1 MAAKREI
8 KTTLVLDGEQQY
20 RKEMNDAASAIK
32 LLNAQQKAAVAEAKA
47 SGDAQKEAAEKAK
60 YLEQKIAEQRKA
72 VAAAERALKSL
83 KDSGVAPNSKA
94 VQTWEKKLAD
104 AKTSLYTMQG
114 QLKDTKDE
122 LENEGK
128 QLDTNSGQLDANKQA
143 TDDWKGA
150 LDNLNTQVTLENV
163 GKVIDGIY
171 DKTMSVVRGV
181 ARAAK
186 ALWEWEIDAG
196 HWADDLI
203 TEATQTDFDV
213 ETLQAWHYAAQFIDT
228 EVDSIIGA
236 RDKLLKNM
244 GSTSKD
250 TIEAWQTL
258 GVATHTMSGDMR
270 DNEDVFWDVLEA
282 LASIEDQT
290 QQDAIAQTL
299 LGKSFRDLKPLLQAG
314 RAAWDQYVAEGR
326 DVAVVSADSVAALG
340 ELDDA
345 QNKLTASLDKSRYEI
360 LASLAPL
367 FTDVS
372 EAMATA
378 VQSLNDFL
386 QTEEGQKAMQDLAD
400 ALGGIIK
407 SLTGEG
413 GENFQTLI
421 EGAKTALEHLSG
433 AFQWIIDNKDTVV
446 TAIIGITT
454 ALGGLK
460 LASWGIKVAE
470 VVKGLKSVFGGGAGG
485 AAAEAV
491 GGGGAAAGA
500 AGGAA
505 KTGILKRGLTAAGK
519 WAGSFAASAA
529 PMLGA
534 GLAGIALAAPGAYAL
549 DQYYTKARYG
559 QYNDLLSKLPEVIAG
574 AGDTQEAQMIAAMQD
589 ALAVWESEE
598 PDIDP
603 VRAVFEQYASDLSE
617 RMGFDIAEAL
627 GNEQFRAQDW
637 ADAGYDLVTML
648 ADAIEAGETTPVESA
663 STMGANVATA
673 VADGITANIFR
684 VQSAMASLTAAATVR
699 GTLPGFAGAAG
710 RTGQTGATLNATI
723 VMDRTR
729 VGRLVTPVV
738 DGAIGSTIRGRLG

>member
-8 KTTLVLDGEQQY
+8 KTTLKLEGEQEY
-20 RKEMNDAASAIK
+20 RRQMSDAANAIK
-32 LLNAQQKAAVAEAKA
+32 TLNSEEKLAEAQFERTGNKQEYAASKA
-47 SGDAQKEAAEKAK
+47 EILRKKIE
-60 YLEQKIAEQRKA
+60 EQKKA
-72 VAAAERALKSL
+72 VAAAEAAIKQMTE
-83 KDSGVAPNSKA
+83 KGIAPNDSA
-94 VQTWEKKLAD
+94 MLTWQRKLNN
-104 AKTSLYTMQG
+104 AKTSLVTM
-114 QLKDTKDE
+114 E
-122 LENEGK
+122 
-128 QLDTNSGQLDANKQA
+128 GQLDKTETELGQQETAL
-143 TDDWKGA
+143 TDAGTAADNFGGA
-150 LDNLNTQVTLENV
+150 LDSLDRQVTLENV
-163 GKVIDGIY
+163 AKAIDAVY
-171 DKTMSVVRGV
+171 DKLMGVVRGV

-186 ALWEWEIDAG
+186 ALWDWETEGAD
-196 HWADDLI
+196 WADELL
-203 TEATQTDFDV
+203 TTATQTGMDV
-213 ETLQAWHYAAQFIDT
+213 ETLQAWRYAAQFIDT
-228 EVDSIIGA
+228 EVEDIIKA
-236 RDKLLKNM
+236 RDKLTKGM
-244 GSTSKD
+244 VKATPQ
-250 TIEAWQTL
+250 IEEAYDTL
-258 GVATHTMSGDMR
+258 GVSAFDAAGRMR
-270 DNEDVFWDVLEA
+270 DSEDVFWDVLAA
-282 LASIEDQT
+282 LSEITDET
-290 QQDAIAQTL
+290 EQDAIAQTL

-326 DVAVVSADSVAALG
+326 DVAVVSAENVQALG
-340 ELDDA
+340 DLDDA
-345 QNKLTASLDKSRYEI
+345 QNRLTATLEATKYDT
-360 LASLAPL
+360 LAQLAPL
-367 FTDVS
+367 FTNVS
-372 EAMATA
+372 NAMATA
-378 VQSLNDFL
+378 VQGFRDFL
-386 QTEEGQKAMQDLAD
+386 QTEEGQAAMQGLAD
-400 ALGGIIK
+400 ALDGIIK

-413 GENFQTLI
+413 GEGFQKLI
-421 EGAKTALEHLSG
+421 EGAKGALDGLTQAFNWITEHQEG
-433 AFQWIIDNKDTVV
+433 VAN
-446 TAIIGITT
+446 AILAIAS
-454 ALGGLK
+454 ALGVLK
-460 LASWGIKVAE
+460 VASIGIKVTELA
-470 VVKGLKSVFGGGAGG
+470 GNLKHLLNLGG
-485 AAAEAV
+485 

-500 AGGAA
+500 GGGGAAAAAGAGGAA

-648 ADAIEAGETTPVESA
+648 AEAIEAGETTPVDSA
-663 STMGANVATA
+663 SAMGANVATA

-699 GTLPGFAGAAG
+699 GTLPGFPGAAG

>member
-8 KTTLVLDGEQQY
+8 KTTLKLEGEQEY
-20 RKEMNDAASAIK
+20 RRQMTDAAGAIK
-32 LLNAQQKAAVAEAKA
+32 TLNSEQKLAEAQFKRTGDEQEYAASKA
-47 SGDAQKEAAEKAK
+47 EILRKKIE
-60 YLEQKIAEQRKA
+60 EQKKA
-72 VAAAERALKSL
+72 VAAAEAAVKELTANGVKPNDKAMQTWQAKLYTAKASLVDMERQLDNTETELGQQETALK
-83 KDSGVAPNSKA
+83 DAGD
-94 VQTWEKKLAD
+94 QAD
-104 AKTSLYTMQG
+104 KFG
-114 QLKDTKDE
+114 
-122 LENEGK
+122 
-128 QLDTNSGQLDANKQA
+128 
-143 TDDWKGA
+143 GA
-150 LDNLNTQVTLENV
+150 LDSLDRQVTLENV
-163 GKVIDGIY
+163 AKAIDTVY
-171 DKTMSVVRGV
+171 DSLMGVVRGV

-186 ALWEWEIDAG
+186 ALWDWETEGAD
-196 HWADDLI
+196 WADELL
-203 TEATQTDFDV
+203 TTATQTGMDV
-213 ETLQAWHYAAQFIDT
+213 ETLQAWRYAAQFIDT
-228 EVDSIIGA
+228 EVEDIIKA
-236 RDKLLKNM
+236 RDKLTKGM
-244 GSTSKD
+244 VKATPQ
-250 TIEAWQTL
+250 IEEAYDSL
-258 GVATHTMSGDMR
+258 GVSAFDAAGRMR
-270 DNEDVFWDVLEA
+270 DSEDVFWDVLAA
-282 LASIEDQT
+282 LAEITDET
-290 QQDAIAQTL
+290 EQDAIAQTL

-326 DVAVVSADSVAALG
+326 DVAVVSEENVHALG

-345 QNKLTASLDKSRYEI
+345 QNRLQATLDATKYDT
-360 LASLAPL
+360 LAQLAPL

-372 EAMATA
+372 NAMATA
-378 VQSLNDFL
+378 VQGFRDFL
-386 QTEEGQKAMQDLAD
+386 QTEEGQAAMQGLAD
-400 ALGGIIK
+400 ALDGIIK

-413 GENFQTLI
+413 GEGFKTLI
-421 EGAKTALEHLSG
+421 EGAKGALDGLTQAFNWITEHQEG
-433 AFQWIIDNKDTVV
+433 VV
-446 TAIIGITT
+446 TAIKAI
-454 ALGGLK
+454 ALALVGLK
-460 LASWGIKVAE
+460 TASIGIKVAE
-470 VVKGLKSVFGGGAGG
+470 LAGNLKHLLGGFGGGAGG
-485 AAAEAV
+485 AAAGA
-491 GGGGAAAGA
+491 GGGGAAAAAG

-648 ADAIEAGETTPVESA
+648 ADAIEAGETTPVDSA
-663 STMGANVATA
+663 SAMGANVATA

-699 GTLPGFAGAAG
+699 GTLPGFPGAAG
-710 RTGQTGATLNATI
+710 RTGQPGATLNATI

>member
-8 KTTLVLDGEQQY
+8 KTTLKLEGEQEY
-20 RKEMNDAASAIK
+20 RRQMSDAAGAIK
-32 LLNAQQKAAVAEAKA
+32 TLNSEQKLAEAQFKRTGDEQEYAASKA
-47 SGDAQKEAAEKAK
+47 EILRKKIE
-60 YLEQKIAEQRKA
+60 EQKKA
-72 VAAAERALKSL
+72 VAAAEAAVKELTAN
-83 KDSGVAPNSKA
+83 GVKPNDKA
-94 VQTWEKKLAD
+94 MLTWQTKLNN
-104 AKTSLYTMQG
+104 AKTSLVNMETQLDNTEKELG
-114 QLKDTKDE
+114 QQETALKDAGTE
-122 LENEGK
+122 AGNFG
-128 QLDTNSGQLDANKQA
+128 
-143 TDDWKGA
+143 GA
-150 LDNLNTQVTLENV
+150 LDSLDRQVTLENV
-163 GKVIDGIY
+163 AKAIDAVY
-171 DKTMSVVRGV
+171 DKLMGVVRGV

-186 ALWEWEIDAG
+186 ALWDWETEGAD
-196 HWADDLI
+196 WADELL
-203 TEATQTDFDV
+203 TTATQTGMDV
-213 ETLQAWHYAAQFIDT
+213 ETLQAWRYAAQFIDT
-228 EVDSIIGA
+228 EVDDIIKA
-236 RDKLLKNM
+236 RDKLTKGM
-244 GSTSKD
+244 VKATPQ
-250 TIEAWQTL
+250 IEEAYDAL
-258 GVATHTMSGDMR
+258 GVSAFDAAGRMR
-270 DNEDVFWDVLEA
+270 DSEDVFWDVLAA
-282 LASIEDQT
+282 LSEITDET
-290 QQDAIAQTL
+290 EQDAIAQTL

-326 DVAVVSADSVAALG
+326 EVAVVSADSVQALG

-345 QNKLTASLDKSRYEI
+345 QNKLTASLDKSKYEV

-372 EAMATA
+372 NAMATA
-378 VQSLNDFL
+378 VQGFNDFL
-386 QTEEGQKAMQDLAD
+386 QTEEGQAAMQGLAD
-400 ALGGIIK
+400 ALSGIIT

-413 GENFQTLI
+413 GESFQTLI
-421 EGAKTALEHLSG
+421 EGAKGALDGLTQAFNWISEH
-433 AFQWIIDNKDTVV
+433 KDTVV
-446 TAIIGITT
+446 DAIKAIAV
-454 ALGGLK
+454 ALGALK
-460 LASWGIKVAE
+460 VASIGIKVAE
-470 VVKGLKSVFGGGAGG
+470 LAGNLKHLLGGFGGGAGG
-485 AAAEAV
+485 AAAGA
-491 GGGGAAAGA
+491 GGGGAAAAAG

-603 VRAVFEQYASDLSE
+603 VRAVFEQYASDVYE
-617 RMGFDIAEAL
+617 RIGFDVAKAL
-627 GNEQFRAQDW
+627 DNEQFRAQDW
-637 ADAGYDLVTML
+637 ADTGYDLVAKL
-648 ADAIEAGETTPVESA
+648 AEAIEAGETTPVDSA
-663 STMGANVATA
+663 SAMGANVATA

-699 GTLPGFAGAAG
+699 GTLPSFAGAAG

>member
-8 KTTLVLDGEQQY
+8 KTTLKLEGEQEY
-20 RKEMNDAASAIK
+20 RRQMTDAAGAIK
-32 LLNAQQKAAVAEAKA
+32 TLNSEQKLAEAQFKRTGDEQEYAASKA
-47 SGDAQKEAAEKAK
+47 EILRKKIE
-60 YLEQKIAEQRKA
+60 EQKKA
-72 VAAAERALKSL
+72 VAAAEAAVKELTAN
-83 KDSGVAPNSKA
+83 GVKPNDKA
-94 VQTWEKKLAD
+94 MQTWQTKLNN
-104 AKTSLYTMQG
+104 AKTGLVNMQTELDNTEKELG
-114 QLKDTKDE
+114 QQETALKDTSTETGNLQTAMDS
-122 LENEGK
+122 
-128 QLDTNSGQLDANKQA
+128 LDR
-143 TDDWKGA
+143 
-150 LDNLNTQVTLENV
+150 QVTLENV
-163 GKVIDGIY
+163 AKAIDTVY
-171 DKTMSVVRGV
+171 DKLMGVVRGV

-186 ALWEWEIDAG
+186 ALWDWETEGAD
-196 HWADDLI
+196 WADELL
-203 TEATQTDFDV
+203 TTASQTDFDV
-213 ETLQAWHYAAQFIDT
+213 ETLQAWRYAAQFVDT
-228 EVDSIIGA
+228 EVEDIIKSQ
-236 RDKLLKNM
+236 DKL
-244 GSTSKD
+244 SKD
-250 TIEAWQTL
+250 LSKSKIKTEVVDAYDAL
-258 GVATHTMSGDMR
+258 GVSAFDAAGKMR
-270 DNEDVFWDVLEA
+270 DTEDIFWDVLAA
-282 LASIEDQT
+282 LAEVGDETEQN
-290 QQDAIAQTL
+290 ALAQTL
-299 LGKSFRDLKPLLQAG
+299 LGKSFRDLKPLLDAG
-314 RAAWDQYVAEGR
+314 RAVWDQYVAEGR
-326 DVAVVSADSVAALG
+326 EVAVVSEDSVQALG

-345 QNKLTASLDKSRYEI
+345 QNKLNASLDKSKYEV

-367 FTDVS
+367 FTQVS

-378 VQSLNDFL
+378 VQGFNDFL
-386 QTEEGQKAMQDLAD
+386 QTEEGQAAMQGLAD
-400 ALGGIIK
+400 ALSGIIT

-413 GENFQTLI
+413 GESFQTLI
-421 EGAKTALEHLSG
+421 EGAKGALDGLTQAFNWIAEH
-433 AFQWIIDNKDTVV
+433 KDTVV
-446 TAIIGITT
+446 DAIKAIAV
-454 ALGGLK
+454 ALGALK
-460 LASWGIKVAE
+460 VASIGIKVAE
-470 VVKGLKSVFGGGAGG
+470 LAGNLKHLLNFGGGAGG
-485 AAAEAV
+485 AAAGA
-491 GGGGAAAGA
+491 GGGGAAAAAG

-648 ADAIEAGETTPVESA
+648 ADAIEAGETTPVDSA

-699 GTLPGFAGAAG
+699 GTLPGFPGAAG

-729 VGRLVTPVV
+729 VGKLVTPVV

>member
-8 KTTLVLDGEQQY
+8 KTTLKLEGEQEY
-20 RKEMNDAASAIK
+20 RRQMTDAAGAIK
-32 LLNAQQKAAVAEAKA
+32 TLNSEQKLAEAQFKRTGDEQEYAASKA
-47 SGDAQKEAAEKAK
+47 EILRKKIE
-60 YLEQKIAEQRKA
+60 EQKKA
-72 VAAAERALKSL
+72 VAAAEAAVKELTAN
-83 KDSGVAPNSKA
+83 GVKPNDKA
-94 VQTWEKKLAD
+94 MQTWQRKLND
-104 AKTSLYTMQG
+104 AKTSLVTMEDQLDKTETELG
-114 QLKDTKDE
+114 QQETALKDAGAEAD
-122 LENEGK
+122 NFG
-128 QLDTNSGQLDANKQA
+128 
-143 TDDWKGA
+143 GA
-150 LDNLNTQVTLENV
+150 LDSLDRQVTLENV
-163 GKVIDGIY
+163 AKAIDTVY
-171 DKTMSVVRGV
+171 DSLMGVVRGV

-186 ALWEWEIDAG
+186 ALWDWETDAAD
-196 HWADDLI
+196 WADELL
-203 TEATQTDFDV
+203 TTATQTGMDV
-213 ETLQAWHYAAQFIDT
+213 ETLQAWRYAAQFIDT
-228 EVDSIIGA
+228 EVEDIIKA
-236 RDKLLKNM
+236 RDKLTKGM
-244 GSTSKD
+244 VKATPQ
-250 TIEAWQTL
+250 IEEAYDSL
-258 GVATHTMSGDMR
+258 GVSAFDAAGRMR
-270 DNEDVFWDVLEA
+270 DSEDVFWDVLAA
-282 LASIEDQT
+282 LAEITDET
-290 QQDAIAQTL
+290 EQDALAQTL

-326 DVAVVSADSVAALG
+326 DVAVVSAENVQALG
-340 ELDDA
+340 DLDDA
-345 QNKLTASLDKSRYEI
+345 QNRLTATLEATKYDT
-360 LASLAPL
+360 LAKLAPL
-367 FTDVS
+367 FTNVS
-372 EAMATA
+372 NAMATA
-378 VQSLNDFL
+378 VQGFRDFL

-400 ALGGIIK
+400 ALSGIIT

-413 GENFQTLI
+413 GESFQTLI
-421 EGAKTALEHLSG
+421 EGAKGALDGLTQAFDWIAEH
-433 AFQWIIDNKDTVV
+433 KDTVV
-446 TAIIGITT
+446 DAIKGIAV
-454 ALGGLK
+454 ALGALK
-460 LASWGIKVAE
+460 VASIGIKVAE
-470 VVKGLKSVFGGGAGG
+470 LAGNLKHLLGGFGGGAGG
-485 AAAEAV
+485 AAAGA
-491 GGGGAAAGA
+491 GGGGAAAAG

-663 STMGANVATA
+663 STMGANVASA

-729 VGRLVTPVV
+729 VGKLVTPVV

>member
-8 KTTLVLDGEQQY
+8 KTTLKLEGEQEY
-20 RKEMNDAASAIK
+20 RRQMSDAAGAIK
-32 LLNAQQKAAVAEAKA
+32 TLNSEQKLAEAQFKRTGDEQEYAASKA
-47 SGDAQKEAAEKAK
+47 DILRKKIE
-60 YLEQKIAEQRKA
+60 EQKKA
-72 VAAAERALKSL
+72 VAAAEAAVKELTAN
-83 KDSGVAPNSKA
+83 GVKPNDKA
-94 VQTWEKKLAD
+94 MQTWQTKLNN
-104 AKTSLYTMQG
+104 AKTGLVNMQTELDNTEKELG
-114 QLKDTKDE
+114 QQETALKDTSTETGNLQTAMDS
-122 LENEGK
+122 
-128 QLDTNSGQLDANKQA
+128 LDR
-143 TDDWKGA
+143 
-150 LDNLNTQVTLENV
+150 QVTLENV
-163 GKVIDGIY
+163 AKAIDTVY
-171 DKTMSVVRGV
+171 DSLMGVVRGV

-186 ALWEWEIDAG
+186 ALWDWETEGAD
-196 HWADDLI
+196 WADELL
-203 TEATQTDFDV
+203 TTATQTGMDV
-213 ETLQAWHYAAQFIDT
+213 ETLQAWRYAAQFIDT
-228 EVDSIIGA
+228 EVEDIIKA
-236 RDKLLKNM
+236 RDKLTKGM
-244 GSTSKD
+244 VKATPQ
-250 TIEAWQTL
+250 IEEAYDSL
-258 GVATHTMSGDMR
+258 GVSAFDAAGRMR
-270 DNEDVFWDVLEA
+270 DSEDVFWDVLAA
-282 LASIEDQT
+282 LAEITDET
-290 QQDAIAQTL
+290 EQDALAQTL

-326 DVAVVSADSVAALG
+326 EVAVVSEDSVQALG

-345 QNKLTASLDKSRYEI
+345 QNKLNASLDKSKYEV

-367 FTDVS
+367 FTQVS

-378 VQSLNDFL
+378 VQGFNDFL
-386 QTEEGQKAMQDLAD
+386 QTEEGQAAMQGLAD
-400 ALGGIIK
+400 ALSGIIT

-413 GENFQTLI
+413 GESFQTLI
-421 EGAKTALEHLSG
+421 EGAKGALDGLTQ
-433 AFQWIIDNKDTVV
+433 AFDWITDHQEAVV
-446 TAIIGITT
+446 TAIKAI
-454 ALGGLK
+454 ALALVGLK
-460 LASWGIKVAE
+460 TASIGIKVAE
-470 VVKGLKSVFGGGAGG
+470 LAGNLKHLLNLGGGG
-485 AAAEAV
+485 

-500 AGGAA
+500 GGGGAAAAGAGGGAA

>member
-8 KTTLVLDGEQQY
+8 KTTLKLEGEQEY
-20 RKEMNDAASAIK
+20 RRQMTDAAGAIK
-32 LLNAQQKAAVAEAKA
+32 TLNSEQKLAEAQFKRTGDEQEYAASKA
-47 SGDAQKEAAEKAK
+47 EILRKKIE
-60 YLEQKIAEQRKA
+60 EQKKA
-72 VAAAERALKSL
+72 VAAAEAAVKELTAN
-83 KDSGVAPNSKA
+83 GVKPNDKA
-94 VQTWEKKLAD
+94 MQTWQTKLNN
-104 AKTSLYTMQG
+104 AKTGLVNMQTELDNTEKELG
-114 QLKDTKDE
+114 QQETALKDTSTETGNLQTAMDS
-122 LENEGK
+122 
-128 QLDTNSGQLDANKQA
+128 LDR
-143 TDDWKGA
+143 
-150 LDNLNTQVTLENV
+150 QVTLENV
-163 GKVIDGIY
+163 AKAIDTVY
-171 DKTMSVVRGV
+171 DSLMGVVRGV

-186 ALWEWEIDAG
+186 ALWDWETEGAD
-196 HWADDLI
+196 WADELL
-203 TEATQTDFDV
+203 TTATQTGMDV
-213 ETLQAWHYAAQFIDT
+213 ETLQAWRYAAQFIDT
-228 EVDSIIGA
+228 EVEDIIKA
-236 RDKLLKNM
+236 RDKLTKGM
-244 GSTSKD
+244 VKATPQ
-250 TIEAWQTL
+250 IEEAYDSL
-258 GVATHTMSGDMR
+258 GVSAFDAAGRMR
-270 DNEDVFWDVLEA
+270 DSEDVFWDVLAA
-282 LASIEDQT
+282 LAEITDET
-290 QQDAIAQTL
+290 EQDAIAQTL

-326 DVAVVSADSVAALG
+326 DVAVVSEENVHALG

-345 QNKLTASLDKSRYEI
+345 QNKLTASLDKSKYEV

-367 FTDVS
+367 FTQVS

-378 VQSLNDFL
+378 VQGFNDFL
-386 QTEEGQKAMQDLAD
+386 QTEEGQAAMQGLAD
-400 ALGGIIK
+400 ALSGIIT

-413 GENFQTLI
+413 GESFQTLI
-421 EGAKTALEHLSG
+421 EGAKGALDGLTQ
-433 AFQWIIDNKDTVV
+433 AFDWITDHQEAVV
-446 TAIIGITT
+446 TAIKAI
-454 ALGGLK
+454 ALALVGLK
-460 LASWGIKVAE
+460 TASIGIKVAE
-470 VVKGLKSVFGGGAGG
+470 LAGNLKHLLGGFGGGAGG
-485 AAAEAV
+485 AAAGA
-491 GGGGAAAGA
+491 GGGGAAAAAG

-663 STMGANVATA
+663 STMGANVASA

-684 VQSAMASLTAAATVR
+684 VQGAMASLTAAATVR
-699 GTLPGFAGAAG
+699 GTLPGFPGAAG

>member
-8 KTTLVLDGEQQY
+8 KTTLKLEGEQEY
-20 RKEMNDAASAIK
+20 RRQMTDAAGAIK
-32 LLNAQQKAAVAEAKA
+32 TLNSEQKLAEAQFKRTGDEQEYAASKA
-47 SGDAQKEAAEKAK
+47 EILRKKIE
-60 YLEQKIAEQRKA
+60 EQKKA
-72 VAAAERALKSL
+72 VAAAEAAVKELTAN
-83 KDSGVAPNSKA
+83 GVKPNDKA
-94 VQTWEKKLAD
+94 MQTWQTKLNN
-104 AKTSLYTMQG
+104 AKTGLVNMQTELDNTEKELG
-114 QLKDTKDE
+114 QQETALKDTSTETGNLQTAMDS
-122 LENEGK
+122 
-128 QLDTNSGQLDANKQA
+128 LDR
-143 TDDWKGA
+143 
-150 LDNLNTQVTLENV
+150 QVTLENV
-163 GKVIDGIY
+163 AKAIDTVY
-171 DKTMSVVRGV
+171 DSLMGVVRGV

-186 ALWEWEIDAG
+186 ALWDWETEGAD
-196 HWADDLI
+196 WADELL
-203 TEATQTDFDV
+203 TTATQTGMDV
-213 ETLQAWHYAAQFIDT
+213 ETLQAWRYAAQFIDT
-228 EVDSIIGA
+228 EVEDIIKA
-236 RDKLLKNM
+236 RDKLTKGM
-244 GSTSKD
+244 VKATPQ
-250 TIEAWQTL
+250 IEEAYDAL
-258 GVATHTMSGDMR
+258 GVSAFDAAGRMR
-270 DNEDVFWDVLEA
+270 DSEDVFWDVLAA
-282 LASIEDQT
+282 LSEITDET
-290 QQDAIAQTL
+290 EQDAIAQTL
-299 LGKSFRDLKPLLQAG
+299 LGKSFRDLKPLLDAG
-314 RAAWDQYVAEGR
+314 RAVWDQYVAEGR
-326 DVAVVSADSVAALG
+326 EVAVVSEDSVQALG
-340 ELDDA
+340 DLDDA
-345 QNKLTASLDKSRYEI
+345 QNKLTASLDKSKYEV

-367 FTDVS
+367 FTQVS

-378 VQSLNDFL
+378 VQGFNDFL
-386 QTEEGQKAMQDLAD
+386 QTEEGQAAMQGLAD
-400 ALGGIIK
+400 ALSGIIT

-413 GENFQTLI
+413 GESFQTLI
-421 EGAKTALEHLSG
+421 EGAKGALDGLTQAFNWIAEH
-433 AFQWIIDNKDTVV
+433 KDTVV
-446 TAIIGITT
+446 DAIKGIAV
-454 ALGGLK
+454 ALGALK
-460 LASWGIKVAE
+460 VASIGIKVAE
-470 VVKGLKSVFGGGAGG
+470 LAGNLKHLLGGFGGGAGG
-485 AAAEAV
+485 AAAGA
-491 GGGGAAAGA
+491 GGGGAAAAAG

-534 GLAGIALAAPGAYAL
+534 GLAGIAIAAPGAYAL

-648 ADAIEAGETTPVESA
+648 ADAIEAGETTPVDSA

-699 GTLPGFAGAAG
+699 GTLPGFPGAAG